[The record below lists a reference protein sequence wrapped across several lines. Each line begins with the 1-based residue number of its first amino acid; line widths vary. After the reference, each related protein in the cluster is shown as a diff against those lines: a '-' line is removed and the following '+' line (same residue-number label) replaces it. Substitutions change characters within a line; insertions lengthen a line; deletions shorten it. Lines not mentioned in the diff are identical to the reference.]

1 MVVKTKILLLII
13 SFISVLVLSLST
25 VALAAENVPAPA
37 PAPAAAAGTCTTNQ
51 FLGFPTWYQYL
62 ELDGDC
68 NVVTQG
74 KDYIPIL
81 VAMGILDIILYL
93 AGFLSTIMIFY
104 GGFKYLTSNG
114 ESGKITE
121 GKNTIVGA
129 LVGLVIAL
137 IASQVVGFVAGS
149 LG

>member
-1 MVVKTKILLLII
+1 MVVKTKILILIL
-13 SFISVLVLSLST
+13 SFISVLVLSFST
-25 VALAAENVPAPA
+25 AAMAEETVPAPA